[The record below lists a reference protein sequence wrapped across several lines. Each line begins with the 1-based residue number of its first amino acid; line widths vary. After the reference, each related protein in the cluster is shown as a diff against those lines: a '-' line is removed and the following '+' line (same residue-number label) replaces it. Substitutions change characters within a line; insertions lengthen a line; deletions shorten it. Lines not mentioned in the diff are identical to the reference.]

1 MVREDPSGRPT
12 ASGACGTDPGAWQTA
27 SGAWPTA
34 PGVHGADPGAWPTAP
49 GACPTTPNAWG
60 APSAA
65 GVPDPAASA
74 DGVEPPDDLYR
85 ELAKRLARQGVELG
99 RLRPAHELSASTRG
113 LPAVMGALVEASGP
127 LSPSELA
134 RKTGVTDAR
143 IANALRVL
151 EARGFVVR
159 SPSPVDRRR
168 VEVTLTDLGRAFVHD
183 HTLAAERLI
192 ADFLSEL
199 GEDDA
204 RDLVRLLDRVLEVL
218 HGRRERGDAMVPPR
232 PASASGGR
240 SWLSHEMGRM

>member
-1 MVREDPSGRPT
+1 M
-12 ASGACGTDPGAWQTA
+12 
-27 SGAWPTA
+27 
-34 PGVHGADPGAWPTAP
+34 
-49 GACPTTPNAWG
+49 
-60 APSAA
+60 
-65 GVPDPAASA
+65 PDPAASTE
-74 DGVEPPDDLYR
+74 GVEPPDDLYR

-127 LSPSELA
+127 LSPGELA

-151 EARGFVVR
+151 EARGLVRR

-240 SWLSHEMGRM
+240 SWLSHESGKDVMA

>member
-1 MVREDPSGRPT
+1 M
-12 ASGACGTDPGAWQTA
+12 
-27 SGAWPTA
+27 
-34 PGVHGADPGAWPTAP
+34 
-49 GACPTTPNAWG
+49 
-60 APSAA
+60 
-65 GVPDPAASA
+65 PDPAASTE
-74 DGVEPPDDLYR
+74 GVEPPDDLYR

-113 LPAVMGALVEASGP
+113 LPAVMGALVEAPGP
-127 LSPSELA
+127 LSPGELA

-151 EARGFVVR
+151 EARGLVRR

-218 HGRRERGDAMVPPR
+218 HGRRERGDAMAQPR

-240 SWLSHEMGRM
+240 SWLSHETGKDVMA